1 MSKYFIL
8 FLTVFLTGCVT
19 APRIPDQVAMNTKYQ
34 QKNIP
39 VNINFYGVKN
49 IVPTYGY
56 LPTGSISDMGYQQ
69 GVSMG
74 SAGAG
79 VVGGILAGGIINT
92 AIENEANNMVEPLIK
107 ATKEVDFRELLS
119 NSIKEAFVQ
128 NDLVNIKEIKF
139 KDKNKKRS
147 KRWTVYE
154 PFIDVYYKFY
164 VLPNLSQVGLTAT
177 VEFYHPDSEVLEV
190 SRKRLPIPIFKN
202 TFSVFSD
209 KIPEP
214 VKTQEE
220 IDTQL
225 AKVLHERKKLSQSK
239 RSNVKVIS
247 EYNKKI
253 KRAKRATYTLKE
265 RNEKVYAIWIKNNG
279 ELINQKFEKAK
290 LSIVKKLE
298 LALANTSEAPTLS
311 SAKVKI

>member
-1 MSKYFIL
+1 MSKYFIF

-19 APRIPDQVAMNTKYQ
+19 APRIPDQVALNTKYQ

-39 VNINFYGVKN
+39 VNINFYGVRN

-56 LPTGSISDMGYQQ
+56 VPTGPISNMGYQQ

-74 SAGAG
+74 NAGAG
-79 VVGGILAGGIINT
+79 AVGGILAGAIINT

-107 ATKEVDFRELLS
+107 ATKEVDYRELLS
-119 NSIKEAFVQ
+119 NSIKEAFVE

-164 VLPNLSQVGLTAT
+164 VMPNLSQVGLTAT
-177 VEFYHPDSEVLEV
+177 VEFYHPDGQVLEV

-265 RNEKVYAIWIKNNG
+265 RNEKIYAIWTKNNG

-290 LSIVKKLE
+290 LNIVKKLE
-298 LALANTSEAPTLS
+298 LALANTIEAPTLS
-311 SAKVKI
+311 SEKVKI